1 MARQHHKRK
10 GCNLTRRKSEE
21 KKRKQKQKGKPTE
34 PELEGKTLATAPTY
48 SSRLPAGQNASLP
61 HWMRTVNH

>member
-1 MARQHHKRK
+1 MLDIK
-10 GCNLTRRKSEE
+10 GAWHAYALFTHLLWPSSITR
-21 KKRKQKQKGKPTE
+21 GKDATE